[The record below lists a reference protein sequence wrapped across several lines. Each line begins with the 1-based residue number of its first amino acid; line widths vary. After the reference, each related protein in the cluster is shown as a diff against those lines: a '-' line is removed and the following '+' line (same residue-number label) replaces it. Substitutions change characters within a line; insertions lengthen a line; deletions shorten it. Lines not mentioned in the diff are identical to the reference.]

1 MRLMSLLG
9 GCCVLAGL
17 TACAGYKLGPANGFR
32 AGEKSL
38 KVVPFANQTIEPRLG
53 EATTAA
59 LRKQIQRD
67 GTYHLSTGA
76 DADVV
81 VTGEVINLN
90 RHRLANQPRDT
101 LTARDYNL
109 DITAKVIARERISGK
124 ELLNREVN
132 GRTSIHIGADL
143 NSSER
148 QALPLLAEDLAR
160 NIASLLVDGT
170 W

>member
-1 MRLMSLLG
+1 M
-9 GCCVLAGL
+9 
-17 TACAGYKLGPANGFR
+17 
-32 AGEKSL
+32 
-38 KVVPFANQTIEPRLG
+38 
-53 EATTAA
+53 
-59 LRKQIQRD
+59 RKQIQRD